1 MRQVYPGQV
10 PLRGIEGEGL
20 TCTITREPGGTS
32 NGGKIREIL
41 LNPDHKGMAPEAEL
55 LLYAADR
62 AQHVREVIR
71 PSINGGMVVICDRFI
86 DATLAYQGFGRGL
99 DMALI
104 NELNRIASLG
114 IRPDLTLLLDCPVEI
129 GIKRAVERNSKRGH
143 IRDDRF
149 EREALSFHRRVRDG
163 YLAIAEKEPE
173 RVKVIDASKDVE
185 TVHREIWGIVK
196 ENAKFKMQVANAIY
210 YPCPSYSY
218 SSYLYVVHAVTYEW
232 RCP

>member
-1 MRQVYPGQV
+1 MG
-10 PLRGIEGEGL
+10 LFITLEGIEGCGKSTQVRLLSEALKERGL
-20 TCTITREPGGTS
+20 DCAITREPGGTPI
-32 NGGKIREIL
+32 GGKIREIL

-62 AQHVREVIR
+62 AQHVREVIK
-71 PSINGGMVVICDRFI
+71 PSIDGGKVVICDRFT

-114 IRPDLTLLLDCPVEI
+114 IRPDLTLLLDCPVEM

-149 EREALSFHRRVRDG
+149 EREALGFHRRVRDG

-173 RVKVIDASKDVE
+173 RVKVMDASRDVE
-185 TVHREIWGIVK
+185 TVHREIWRFV
-196 ENAKFKMQVANAIY
+196 
-210 YPCPSYSY
+210 
-218 SSYLYVVHAVTYEW
+218 SSRVVE
-232 RCP
+232 